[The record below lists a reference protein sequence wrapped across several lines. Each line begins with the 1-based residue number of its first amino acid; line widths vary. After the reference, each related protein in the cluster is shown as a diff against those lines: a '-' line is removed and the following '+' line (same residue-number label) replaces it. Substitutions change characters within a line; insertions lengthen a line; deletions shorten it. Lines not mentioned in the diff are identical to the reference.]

1 MYLYAILGNKFI
13 FVLKSG
19 ISDRTFFIRP
29 HQIALLPPV
38 TDTHNIPQILDKAVG
53 GWKGKKIEITPGAR
67 KVRLS
72 CSVLQ

>member
-29 HQIALLPPV
+29 HQIALLPVRSYAIADYIVPR
-38 TDTHNIPQILDKAVG
+38 TKLL
-53 GWKGKKIEITPGAR
+53 KIIAANA
-67 KVRLS
+67 L
-72 CSVLQ
+72 VLAADSPTI